1 MAAFTRPIA
10 TDDGRPPKRKGMP
23 HLKLPRGSLR
33 MRVVLIPFCIL
44 LLGMLAATGLNLL
57 AARSR
62 IGNES
67 KSGIT
72 VGSLLIGY
80 ALERLAETP
89 NADET
94 FTRLRSELAQVRH
107 IQVRYEPL
115 SSQTRV
121 QHFERNREGQDAPEW
136 FQHLFEGPKVVKNFP
151 VVIDGVARGTL
162 VMSTRPADEVAE
174 VWSGLVFLLE
184 LLGVISIAIVTLLYL
199 TARFT
204 LKPLH
209 ELADGL
215 DRLEHGQFDALA
227 EIKVAE
233 LHRIG
238 EKFNDLARSL
248 ARTQDDNRLL
258 IDRLMSVQDAER
270 KELAREL
277 HDEFG
282 ASLFGIRAAASCI
295 VEDASQKPA
304 EARAEIIEQAHV
316 ISSLADTIQKH
327 NYRILDR
334 IRPVVLHQM
343 GLMDAVRQLVETWST
358 ANRNIAC
365 TLKLPPDA
373 DTSER
378 LIDEAAS
385 LTCYR
390 IIQECLTNAARHSKA
405 KSVSVSVALT
415 KAPVPQVTI
424 DVEDDG
430 TGLPPDFRFG
440 FGFLG
445 MSERARKLGGRLE
458 IGKGTCGGT
467 LIRALIPFD
476 KAANT
481 AGMQTSAPASI

>member
-1 MAAFTRPIA
+1 
-10 TDDGRPPKRKGMP
+10 MP

-33 MRVVLIPFCIL
+33 TRVVLIPFCIL
-44 LLGMLAATGLNLL
+44 LLGMFAATGLNLV

-80 ALERLAETP
+80 ALERLAVTP

-107 IQVRYEPL
+107 IQVRYEPI
-115 SSQTRV
+115 SPNTHV
-121 QHFERNREGQDAPEW
+121 QHFERDRQHEDAPEW

-151 VVIDGVARGTL
+151 VVINGTPRGTL
-162 VMSTRPADEVAE
+162 VMSTHPADEVAE
-174 VWSGLVFLLE
+174 IWSGLVFLLE

-199 TARFT
+199 AARFT
-204 LKPLH
+204 LRPLH

-227 EIKVAE
+227 EIQVEE

-238 EKFNDLARSL
+238 EKFNDLAHSL
-248 ARTQDDNRLL
+248 ARTQADNRLL

-282 ASLFGIRAAASCI
+282 ATLFGIRAAASCI

-304 EARAEIIEQAHV
+304 EARAEIIEQAQM
-316 ISSLADTIQKH
+316 ISRLADSIQKQ

-343 GLMDAVRQLVETWST
+343 GLMDAVRQLVETWGT
-358 ANRNIAC
+358 ANRNITCA
-365 TLKLPPDA
+365 LNLPPDA
-373 DTSER
+373 DTSEH
-378 LIDEAAS
+378 LIDEATS

-390 IIQECLTNAARHSKA
+390 IIQECLTNAARHAKA
-405 KSVSVSVALT
+405 KSVTVGLALT
-415 KAPVPQVTI
+415 KTPASQI
-424 DVEDDG
+424 MISVEDDG
-430 TGLPPDFRFG
+430 IGLTPDFRFG

-445 MSERARKLGGRLE
+445 MSERVRKLGGKLE
-458 IGKGTCGGT
+458 IAKGTCGGT
-467 LIRALIPFD
+467 LIRALIPFE
-476 KAANT
+476 KAVKASDL
-481 AGMQTSAPASI
+481 QSPAPAASI

>member
-1 MAAFTRPIA
+1 
-10 TDDGRPPKRKGMP
+10 MP
-23 HLKLPRGSLR
+23 NLKLARGSLR
-33 MRVVLIPFCIL
+33 MRVVLIPSCIL
-44 LLGMLAATGLNLL
+44 FLGMLAATGLNLV

-62 IGNES
+62 IGTES

-80 ALERLAETP
+80 ALERLAVTP
-89 NADET
+89 DADET

-115 SSQTRV
+115 SPQTQV
-121 QHFERNREGQDAPEW
+121 QHFERGKEGQDAPEW

-151 VVIDGVARGTL
+151 VIINGTPRGTL
-162 VMSTRPADEVAE
+162 VMSTHPADEVAE
-174 VWSGLVFLLE
+174 IWSGLVFLAE

-209 ELADGL
+209 ELANGL

-227 EIKVAE
+227 EIQVEE

-238 EKFNDLARSL
+238 EKFNDLAHSL
-248 ARTQDDNRLL
+248 ARTQADNRLL

-270 KELAREL
+270 KELAHEL

-304 EARAEIIEQAHV
+304 EAKAAIIEQAQM
-316 ISSLADTIQKH
+316 ISSLADSIQKH

-343 GLMDAVRQLVETWST
+343 GLMDAIRQLVDTWGT
-358 ANRNIAC
+358 ANRSVAC
-365 TLKLPPDA
+365 TLSLPPDA

-378 LIDEAAS
+378 LIDEATS

-405 KSVSVSVALT
+405 KSVSVSLVLT
-415 KAPVPQVTI
+415 KAPGSQI
-424 DVEDDG
+424 IIGVEDDG
-430 TGLPPDFRFG
+430 IGLPPDFRFG

-445 MSERARKLGGRLE
+445 MSERVRKLGGKLE
-458 IGKGTCGGT
+458 IIKGTCGGT
-467 LIRALIPFD
+467 LIRALIPFG
-476 KAANT
+476 KAVKVADVPT
-481 AGMQTSAPASI
+481 TAPAAPT